1 MFASDYNGLVRF
13 YGGKAMTR
21 PENIIDILIKRH
33 EAVRHFFLQHDEVT
47 LADDSDA
54 EFRKVLILSIAS
66 FFEHEITNAI
76 SELAE
81 NSSSPRIFALVK
93 AKAISRQYHTYFEW
107 KGNNV
112 NSFTK
117 LFGEPF
123 KQEMEKEIKQ
133 QEFTEGMKLFLIL
146 GQERNTLVHENFA
159 AASISWTVDEIVKN
173 MRKRWNSLFSFQRD
187 CVLHHKNAL

>member
-1 MFASDYNGLVRF
+1 
-13 YGGKAMTR
+13 MTR

-33 EAVRHFFLQHDEVT
+33 EEVRHFFSQQGEVT

-81 NSSSPRIFALVK
+81 NSSSPRIFELVK
-93 AKAISRQYHTYFEW
+93 AKAISRQYHTYFDW
-107 KGNNV
+107 KDGKNI

-117 LFGEPF
+117 LFGESF
-123 KQEMEKEIKQ
+123 KQEIEKELKQ
-133 QEFTEGMKLFLIL
+133 KEPKQLELAEGMKLFLEL
-146 GQERNTLVHENFA
+146 GQERNILVHENFA
-159 AASISWTVDEIVKN
+159 AASISWTVDEIVEKYEKALEFVIFLLE
-173 MRKRWNSLFSFQRD
+173 R
-187 CVLHHKNAL
+187 LHITS